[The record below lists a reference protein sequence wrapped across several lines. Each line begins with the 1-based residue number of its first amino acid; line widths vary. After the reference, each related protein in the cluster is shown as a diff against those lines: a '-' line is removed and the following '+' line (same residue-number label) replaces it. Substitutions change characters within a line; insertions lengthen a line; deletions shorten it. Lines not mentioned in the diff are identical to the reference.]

1 MNQVND
7 VHAALPLQDVHALA
21 LMLRHPQQPHAI
33 FKAIDTLM
41 ARVIG
46 HRLFTIMA
54 FDPSAF
60 EVERLYS
67 NMPAI
72 YPPGGRKKKA
82 QTPWGTHVLACCE
95 VFRSATPAGIRQ
107 HFDDHQT
114 MADLG
119 LGSILNIPIAYDG
132 QCVGTM
138 NLTHVDGWYR
148 EEHEAV
154 GLTIGAFL
162 VPALLEHRRR

>member
-7 VHAALPLQDVHALA
+7 VHADLPQQDVHALA
-21 LMLRHPQQPHAI
+21 LTLRDPQQPHAI
-33 FKAIDTLM
+33 FNAIDALT

-54 FDPSAF
+54 FDPSTF
-60 EVERLYS
+60 EVERLHS
-67 NMPAI
+67 NMPVL

-82 QTPWGTHVLACCE
+82 QTSWGKQVLTRRE
-95 VFRSATPAGIRQ
+95 VFRSATPDGIRE
-107 HFDDHQT
+107 HFDDHET
-114 MADLG
+114 MAELG

-132 QCVGTM
+132 RCVGTM

-148 EEHEAV
+148 EEHEAM
-154 GLTIGAFL
+154 GLTIGSFL
-162 VPALLEHRRR
+162 VAALLEHRRR